1 MSELYQQL
9 KKQAAG
15 KAARFHMPG
24 HKGRP
29 ILPELN
35 HPFAIDYTEIEGTG
49 NLYAGDEPIFSAEQ
63 AAAQYYG
70 AQDCLF
76 LTGGSTQALI
86 TAIAAAVP
94 EGGTFVIDRNCHK
107 SATHAMVLLDLTPIF
122 VVPEPLDDTGL
133 PGRLPPQAVE
143 NLLHEHPEASAVL
156 VTSPN
161 YYGVMQDIPALSDI
175 CHRHGVPL
183 IVDAAHGAH
192 LKAAGRKSPMEEG
205 ADLAAV
211 STHKTLPALGQ
222 SAILLSSGRIA
233 WETLLETAPMFGTS
247 SPSYVLLASID
258 LARAWLE
265 QDGALRYAKC
275 ARRVAALRRE
285 INRTTVFCA
294 LTEKNV
300 PLDPCRLTI
309 CCRHTNV
316 TGHQLNTILHEAFGI
331 DVEMSDQDH
340 IVCICTG
347 ADTERDYARLMG
359 ALRDKRFTVKK
370 TAYKP
375 LLPFPEPERGCSVRE
390 AWFSKKVMVPLVQ
403 AAGKIC
409 ARPVTPY
416 PPGVPLLYP
425 GERIRQVHIEFLR
438 AGWYTDKE
446 PICVME
452 EADAERITTHDV
464 CKPAGQ

>member
-1 MSELYQQL
+1 MSSFYQQL

-29 ILPELN
+29 VLPELN

-49 NLYAGDEPIFSAEQ
+49 NLYEGDEPILSAEQ

-76 LTGGSTQALI
+76 LTGGSTQALM

-94 EGGTFVIDRNCHK
+94 AGGTLVIDRNCHK
-107 SATHAMVLLDLTPIF
+107 SATHAMALLDLTPVF

-133 PGRLPPQAVE
+133 PGLLAPQAVE
-143 NLLHEHPEASAVL
+143 NALAQTPEASAVL

-161 YYGVMQDIPALSDI
+161 YYGVMQDISALADI
-175 CHRHGVPL
+175 CHSHGIPL
-183 IVDAAHGAH
+183 LVDAAHGAH
-192 LKAAGRKSPMEEG
+192 LKAAGRKSPIEEG

-222 SAILLSSGRIA
+222 SALLLSSGRIP
-233 WETLLETAPMFGTS
+233 WENLLETAPMFGTS
-247 SPSYVLLASID
+247 SPSYLLLASID

-265 QDGALRYAKC
+265 GEGGEAYAVC
-275 ARRVAALRRE
+275 ARRVAALRQE
-285 INRTTVFCA
+285 IDRTTVFSA
-294 LTEKNV
+294 LTETAA
-300 PLDPCRLTI
+300 PLDPCRLTV
-309 CCRHTNV
+309 CCRETNV
-316 TGHQLNTILHEAFGI
+316 TGHQLNAILHETFGI
-331 DVEMSDQDH
+331 DVEMSDRDH

-347 ADTERDYARLMG
+347 ADTQRDYARLMG
-359 ALRDKRFTVKK
+359 ALRDKQFALKP
-370 TAYKP
+370 AEPKP
-375 LLPFPEPERGCSVRE
+375 LLPFPTPERGCSLRQ
-390 AWFSKKVMVPLVQ
+390 AWFSKNIKIPLEQ
-403 AAGKIC
+403 AEGRIC

-438 AGWYTDKE
+438 AGWYTGKE

-452 EADAERITTHDV
+452 EADAERNR
-464 CKPAGQ
+464 C

>member
-1 MSELYQQL
+1 MSKLYQQL

-29 ILPELN
+29 ILPQLN
-35 HPFAIDYTEIEGTG
+35 YPCAIDYTEIEGTG
-49 NLYAGDEPIFSAEQ
+49 NLYAGDEPILSAEQ
-63 AAAQYYG
+63 AAARYYG
-70 AQDCLF
+70 AHDCLF
-76 LTGGSTQALI
+76 LTGGSTQALM

-94 EGGTFVIDRNCHK
+94 EGGTLVIDRNCHK
-107 SATHAMVLLDLTPIF
+107 SATHAMALLDLTPLF
-122 VVPEPLDDTGL
+122 VVPQPLDDTGL
-133 PGRLPPQAVE
+133 PGLLTPQAVE
-143 NLLHEHPEASAVL
+143 NLLCEHPEACAVL
-156 VTSPN
+156 ITSPN

-192 LKAAGRKSPMEEG
+192 LKAVGRKSPIEEG

-233 WETLLETAPMFGTS
+233 WETLLDTAPMFGTS

-265 QDGALRYAKC
+265 QDGAQQYAAC
-275 ARRVAALRRE
+275 ARRVAALRRK
-285 INRTTVFCA
+285 IDRTTVFCA
-294 LTEKNV
+294 LTEQHA

-316 TGHQLNTILHEAFGI
+316 TGHQLNTILHETFGI

-359 ALRDKRFTVKK
+359 ALRDNRFMAKK
-370 TAYKP
+370 MPYTP
-375 LLPFPEPERGCSVRE
+375 LLPFPEPERICSVRQ
-390 AWFSKKVMVPLVQ
+390 AWFSKKVMIPLDQ
-403 AAGKIC
+403 TAGRIC

-425 GERIRQVHIEFLR
+425 GERIRQVHVEFLR

-452 EADAERITTHDV
+452 EAEAERIIAHDV
-464 CKPAGQ
+464 CKPAGK